1 MREPAGER
9 QEQQNRG
16 LGADDLLA
24 SLLDL
29 LDLDDE
35 PEADLGAAGAARAAG
50 VEPEERGEGLE
61 ELIARV
67 DAEVAEHPLR
77 IGDVRQEA
85 PQNEL
90 PKHVLFQVRG
100 RAYAIP
106 IEQVLQVD
114 YVPVVTR
121 LPGERGAVLGLANFR
136 GEVMPVIDVAQA
148 AGIGEGARAR
158 RPKLLV
164 TRSRRWNAVCGLV
177 VDTVNGLAGLEPAG
191 PVEGDDAGARI
202 AKGQVDHEGGPV
214 RVFDLDGMFGLLE
227 FRTAGAA

>member
-1 MREPAGER
+1 MREPAAER
-9 QEQQNRG
+9 QEQNRG
-16 LGADDLLA
+16 PAVDDLLA
-24 SLLDL
+24 SLLDS
-29 LDLDDE
+29 LDLDDD
-35 PEADLGAAGAARAAG
+35 PEGESWDPAPALMAAGDPG
-50 VEPEERGEGLE
+50 ERGEGLE

-67 DAEVAEHPLR
+67 DAEIEEHPLR
-77 IGDVRQEA
+77 IGDVRQES
-85 PQNEL
+85 PQNQL

-148 AGIGEGARAR
+148 AGIGEGSRAR

-164 TRSRRWNAVCGLV
+164 ARSRRWNAVCGLV
-177 VDTVNGLAGLEPAG
+177 VDAVNGLAGLGAAG

-214 RVFDLDGMFGLLE
+214 RVFDLDGMFGLPE